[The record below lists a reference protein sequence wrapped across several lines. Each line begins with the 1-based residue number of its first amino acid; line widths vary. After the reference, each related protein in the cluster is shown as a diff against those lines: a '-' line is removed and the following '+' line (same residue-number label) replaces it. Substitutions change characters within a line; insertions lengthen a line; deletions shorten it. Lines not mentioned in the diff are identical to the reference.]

1 MARRMGRRRSE
12 VWMDVREG
20 GKPLKRKRQRA
31 ELTQREL
38 AFLVGK
44 TDTTIYMLETGRL
57 RSCSEQLAH
66 AITKRLACDLED
78 LFIERTASVA
88 APPATVSRAVS
99 TA

>member
-1 MARRMGRRRSE
+1 MARRAVRRRSE
-12 VWMDVREG
+12 VWMDVRDG

-57 RSCSEQLAH
+57 RSCSEHLAH
-66 AITKRLACDLED
+66 AIAKRLGCDVED
-78 LFIERTASVA
+78 LFVERSASMTSA
-88 APPATVSRAVS
+88 AANVSRAAS
-99 TA
+99 AA